1 LGENYGSCLGVCR
14 AAGTQSTNALPEGLS
29 EALWPPVALEST
41 VKKSSGE
48 MIREALFAERK
59 RIIELL
65 ESLKRAYYLSGDA
78 DRYQALL
85 EAIATI
91 ERNTDGTR

>member
-1 LGENYGSCLGVCR
+1 
-14 AAGTQSTNALPEGLS
+14 
-29 EALWPPVALEST
+29 
-41 VKKSSGE
+41 

-59 RIIELL
+59 RIIKLL
-65 ESLKRAYYLSGDA
+65 ESLKRSYYLSGDA

>member
-1 LGENYGSCLGVCR
+1 MK
-14 AAGTQSTNALPEGLS
+14 A
-29 EALWPPVALEST
+29 
-41 VKKSSGE
+41 SSGE

-65 ESLKRAYYLSGDA
+65 ESLKRAYYLAGDA

-91 ERNTDGTR
+91 ERNSDGSR